1 MEKKLRVLVTGGA
14 GFIGSNLVKFL
25 LSHNHKVI
33 VLDDFSTGLKSNISG
48 MEIQVFEGS
57 VANKKILNEAAKN
70 VDSIVHLAARGSVP
84 RSIRNPQAT
93 FDVNVQGT
101 LNVCEIAREQIVP
114 VVFSSSSSVYGANT
128 SDNKV
133 ENAWASPLSPYAASK
148 LSGEALML
156 SFANSFGIQTAVFR
170 LFNVYGPGQR
180 PEHQYSAVIP
190 KWLWASQRDEELKI
204 FGDGHTS
211 RDFTFIDNVVEIL
224 GLTVTENRYF
234 SGVTNLAFGNPVTL
248 LDVLS
253 EIRKIE
259 PKILV
264 NHYETRQGDIRDSNN
279 ASKRLMELFPEV
291 IPYPLEAGILRTSD
305 WLRKMQREIETHP
318 LVLSDD

>member
-1 MEKKLRVLVTGGA
+1 VEKSLRVLVTGGA
-14 GFIGSNLVKFL
+14 GFIGSNLVRSL
-25 LSHNHKVI
+25 LSYNHKVS

-48 MEIQVFEGS
+48 LEVEVFEGS
-57 VANKKILNEAAKN
+57 VANKKILNDAAKN
-70 VDSIVHLAARGSVP
+70 VDSIVHLAARGSVL

-101 LNVCEIAREQIVP
+101 LNICEIAREQFIP

-128 SDNKV
+128 SYNKL
-133 ENAWASPLSPYAASK
+133 ENAWLSPLSPYAASK

-190 KWLWASQRDEELKI
+190 KWLWASQRGEELKV

-224 GLTVTENRYF
+224 GLTVMENRYF
-234 SGVTNLAFGNPVTL
+234 SGITNLAFGNPVTL

-253 EIRKIE
+253 EIKKIE
-259 PKILV
+259 PKFLV
-264 NHYETRQGDIRDSNN
+264 NHYEIRQGDIRDSNN
-279 ASKRLMELFPEV
+279 ASKRLIELFPEV
-291 IPYPLEAGILRTSD
+291 IPYPLEAGILRTSN
-305 WLRKMQREIETHP
+305 WLRKMQNEIETHP
-318 LVLSDD
+318 LILSDD

>member
-1 MEKKLRVLVTGGA
+1 MEKSLRVLVTGGG
-14 GFIGSNLVKFL
+14 GFIGSNLVKSL

-33 VLDDFSTGLKSNISG
+33 VLDDFSTGLKSNLSG
-48 MEIQVFEGS
+48 LEVEVFEGS
-57 VANKKILNEAAKN
+57 VANKKILNDAARN

-101 LNVCEIAREQIVP
+101 LNVCEIAREQSIP

-128 SDNKV
+128 GDKKV
-133 ENAWASPLSPYAASK
+133 ENAWLSPLSPYAASK

-190 KWLWASQRDEELKI
+190 KWLWASLRDEELKV

-224 GLTVTENRYF
+224 GLTVMKSRYF

-253 EIRKIE
+253 EIKRIVPE
-259 PKILV
+259 ILV

-279 ASKRLMELFPEV
+279 ASKRLIELFPEV
-291 IPYPLEAGILRTSD
+291 IPYPLEAGILRTND
-305 WLRKMQREIETHP
+305 WLRKMQNEIETNP
-318 LVLSDD
+318 LVLADD

>member
-1 MEKKLRVLVTGGA
+1 
-14 GFIGSNLVKFL
+14 
-25 LSHNHKVI
+25 
-33 VLDDFSTGLKSNISG
+33 
-48 MEIQVFEGS
+48 
-57 VANKKILNEAAKN
+57 LNDAAKN
-70 VDSIVHLAARGSVP
+70 VDSIVHLAARGSVL

-101 LNVCEIAREQIVP
+101 LNICEIAREQFIP

-128 SDNKV
+128 SYNKL
-133 ENAWASPLSPYAASK
+133 ENAWLSPLSPYAASK

-190 KWLWASQRDEELKI
+190 KWLWASQRGEELKV

-224 GLTVTENRYF
+224 GLTVMENRYF
-234 SGVTNLAFGNPVTL
+234 SGITNLAFGNPVTL

-253 EIRKIE
+253 EIKKIE
-259 PKILV
+259 PKFLV
-264 NHYETRQGDIRDSNN
+264 NHYEIRQGDIRDSNN
-279 ASKRLMELFPEV
+279 ASKRLIELFPEV
-291 IPYPLEAGILRTSD
+291 IPYPLEAGILRTSN
-305 WLRKMQREIETHP
+305 WLRKMQNEIETHP
-318 LVLSDD
+318 LILSDD